1 MKKRLLA
8 MLLVLMLVVS
18 LLPVGALAA
27 DGDTVNRIRLMDKNA
42 WGLAA
47 IEKAGYSNEDVL
59 WSNIT
64 SIRFFASD
72 GSYTNWGVARDE
84 VPDCYSHEGY
94 LATDAG
100 TKIVP
105 SSVDRIVVELRFAY
119 NGLEAGKIIS
129 ATAVFHDEEFTL
141 DYSEGAA
148 GVREYAEFTL
158 KSGQSYDK
166 DYSVTFYFQPIG
178 KADWELYDI
187 VYVDAGTSIG
197 SDMPAEPD
205 YGSQD
210 FVSWQTNKDGSGV
223 TLTPETVINKDWV
236 VYGTKTSAGG
246 ATAYHV
252 MRDSTG
258 GRHNALQDEVA
269 DIYNAENNTAYH
281 SGNVEITAIQVNGNG
296 GEHTN
301 PDYFRNG
308 WRESNRHYYIYN
320 VDDVGLDNHQ
330 NTRIPV
336 SEVTGIT
343 LTGII
348 NGNSFSV
355 TIPKDELALQEISN
369 PGTSDTIIE
378 ISVCDKLDGITKEL
392 VESAEDAPADVT
404 GVSYPVNGKVT
415 IPEDG
420 RVTLLYKITVT
431 GDQNAEYIVTDE
443 GATAVSGSLRGEL
456 DANGIAEIY
465 VTKTFSADDVVD
477 GVLTNSASLKNDNTT
492 LPPDDGNDK
501 DEVKVEVEDE
511 GGEEPEP
518 EEPGKPTGDDLSKL
532 AVVLECVNEDV
543 EHMGDPKTFNL
554 RTTNCTYD
562 IKQVNGQYI
571 CTVTPNYDLI
581 LERYQRAGRGRAY
594 LCR

>member
-8 MLLVLMLVVS
+8 MLLVLMLVVG
-18 LLPVGALAA
+18 LLPVGVLAA

-47 IEKAGYSNEDVL
+47 IEKAGYPNEDVL

-72 GSYTNWGVARDE
+72 GSYTNWGVAREE

-105 SSVDRIVVELRFAY
+105 SSVDRIVVELQFAY

-129 ATAVFHDEEFTL
+129 AAAVFHDEEFTL
-141 DYSEGAA
+141 GYSEGSA

-158 KSGQSYDK
+158 KIGQSYDK

-210 FVSWQTNKDGSGV
+210 FVSWQTNKDGGGD
-223 TLTPETVINKDWV
+223 TLTSTTVINKDWV

-258 GRHNALQDEVA
+258 GRYNALQDEVA
-269 DIYNAENNTAYH
+269 DIYNAEYNTAYN

-296 GEHTN
+296 DEHTN
-301 PDYFRNG
+301 PNYVTNEWKDG
-308 WRESNRHYYIYN
+308 SNYYYIHNMNEYAADATPN
-320 VDDVGLDNHQ
+320 AQ

-336 SEVTGIT
+336 NEITGIT
-343 LTGII
+343 LIGTIDA
-348 NGNSFSV
+348 NSFNV
-355 TIPKDELALQEISN
+355 TIPKAELSWQEITN
-369 PGTSDTIIE
+369 PGTTDTIVE
-378 ISVCDKLDGITKEL
+378 IKVCDKLDGITKEL
-392 VESAEDAPADVT
+392 VDSAAEAPEELT
-404 GVSYPVNGKVT
+404 GVSYPVDGKVT

-420 RVTLLYKITVT
+420 TVTLLYKITVT
-431 GDQNAEYIVTDE
+431 GDEKAEYKVTDE
-443 GATAVSGSLRGEL
+443 GATAVDGYSLTGGL
-456 DANGIAEIY
+456 DTNGVAVIY
-465 VTKTFSADDVVD
+465 VTKTFSATDVVD
-477 GVLTNSASLKNDNTT
+477 GVLTNSASLSNDNTT
-492 LPPDDGNDK
+492 Q
-501 DEVKVEVEDE
+501 
-511 GGEEPEP
+511 
-518 EEPGKPTGDDLSKL
+518 
-532 AVVLECVNEDV
+532 
-543 EHMGDPKTFNL
+543 
-554 RTTNCTYD
+554 
-562 IKQVNGQYI
+562 I
-571 CTVTPNYDLI
+571 
-581 LERYQRAGRGRAY
+581 GRAS
-594 LCR
+594 CRERV